1 MQILLIEDDK
11 RLADLIKSGL
21 EKKGFTVATAADGD
35 DGLKMGLDNRFN
47 LIISDIMLPGKSGL
61 EVSRLIRKSRPG
73 IPILMLTALG
83 TTDDKVEGFDAGADD
98 YLVKPFE
105 FRELHARVRALMK
118 RAERLADDKDSGNHR
133 LEYDEITMDLN
144 AKAVNRN
151 SVELNLTPREFNLLE
166 FLMRNPEKVLSRDQ
180 IAREVWDTHF
190 DTGTNFI
197 DVYINYLR
205 KKIDKPFDHRL
216 IHTKT
221 GMGFVLKRKK
231 KKKN

>member
-11 RLADLIKSGL
+11 RLADLIKNGL
-21 EKKGFTVATAADGD
+21 EKVGYNVTTAGDGD
-35 DGLKMGLDNRFN
+35 AGLKLGLENRFD
-47 LIISDIMLPGKSGL
+47 LIISDIMLPGKNGL
-61 EVSRLIRKSRPG
+61 EVSKLIRKSRPG
-73 IPILMLTALG
+73 VPILMLTALG

-105 FRELHARVRALMK
+105 FRELHARVRALAK
-118 RAERLADDKDSGNHR
+118 RAERLAGDKDSGENK

-144 AKAVNRN
+144 AKTVIRN

-180 IAREVWDTHF
+180 IARDVWDTHF

-205 KKIDKPFDHRL
+205 KK
-216 IHTKT
+216 
-221 GMGFVLKRKK
+221 
-231 KKKN
+231 

>member
-1 MQILLIEDDK
+1 VQILLIEDDK
-11 RLADLIKSGL
+11 RLADLIKNGL
-21 EKKGFTVATAADGD
+21 EKVGYNVTTAGDGD
-35 DGLKMGLDNRFN
+35 AGLKLGLENRFD
-47 LIISDIMLPGKSGL
+47 LIISDIMLPGKNGL
-61 EVSRLIRKSRPG
+61 EVSKLIRKSRPG
-73 IPILMLTALG
+73 VPILMLTALG

-105 FRELHARVRALMK
+105 FRELHARVRALAK
-118 RAERLADDKDSGNHR
+118 RAERLAGDKDSGENK

-144 AKAVNRN
+144 AKTVIRN

-180 IAREVWDTHF
+180 IARDVWDTHF

-205 KKIDKPFDHRL
+205 KK
-216 IHTKT
+216 
-221 GMGFVLKRKK
+221 
-231 KKKN
+231 